1 MALPLLPHLV
11 RPTAAQCTL
20 IDAYTKSGM
29 CGWRLAGTA
38 PGLRW
43 SWQREAAISIRRM
56 AESAVWLR
64 GLQSTFTAFQV
75 PDEATKAPSTEK
87 ANNVNKSKTELPS
100 VVFLRGMMN
109 VKPPTG
115 CSRVDFFSVLC
126 HFTLIGTF
134 VT

>member
-1 MALPLLPHLV
+1 
-11 RPTAAQCTL
+11 
-20 IDAYTKSGM
+20 M

-38 PGLRW
+38 PDLRW
-43 SWQREAAISIRRM
+43 SWQREAAISIRWM

-64 GLQSTFTAFQV
+64 GFQSTFTAFQV

-100 VVFLRGMMN
+100 VVFFLRGMMN

-115 CSRVDFFSVLC
+115 CGRVDFFLC
-126 HFTLIGTF
+126 F
-134 VT
+134 VILL

>member
-1 MALPLLPHLV
+1 
-11 RPTAAQCTL
+11 
-20 IDAYTKSGM
+20 
-29 CGWRLAGTA
+29 
-38 PGLRW
+38 
-43 SWQREAAISIRRM
+43 M

-115 CSRVDFFSVLC
+115 CSRVDFFCVLC

>member
-1 MALPLLPHLV
+1 
-11 RPTAAQCTL
+11 
-20 IDAYTKSGM
+20 M

-115 CSRVDFFSVLC
+115 CGRADFFLC
-126 HFTLIGTF
+126 F
-134 VT
+134 VILLW